1 MEQTAK
7 PRGLYSVEKG
17 GTGVVRTGRY
27 KAMVRPGPQPK
38 AVSASVVL
46 LQMGVWVSVYGQS
59 YYQKPSRHLC
69 SGLLTECPM
78 LPPEPW
84 GHLGPCY

>member
-1 MEQTAK
+1 M
-7 PRGLYSVEKG
+7 EKG

-27 KAMVRPGPQPK
+27 KAMVRPGLQPK

-69 SGLLTECPM
+69 SGLLTETM
-78 LPPEPW
+78 WLSEDLLIRVA
-84 GHLGPCY
+84 HAAT